1 MRLMILDDHPA
12 LAQGL
17 AQLLGGASDIRIV
30 GVCRN
35 LDEALELFPRA
46 RPDIV
51 LCGVMVDGRDGGLDL
66 LRARGSDARFLMYS
80 AYDFPVHYKLA
91 LDGGAAGFISKTAD
105 PEEVFAAI
113 RRVSDGG
120 TWFPPNILTS
130 ARGARRVPTRR
141 ELQLL
146 TLLADGDS
154 NTEIARAMSIGIK
167 TVEGMLRRLFDR
179 YSVENRTQLA
189 RLARQEGWLTT
200 ALSVAPQLTRRP

>member
-1 MRLMILDDHPA
+1 
-12 LAQGL
+12 
-17 AQLLGGASDIRIV
+17 
-30 GVCRN
+30 
-35 LDEALELFPRA
+35 
-46 RPDIV
+46 
-51 LCGVMVDGRDGGLDL
+51 
-66 LRARGSDARFLMYS
+66 MYS

-120 TWFPPNILTS
+120 TWFPPNILTI
-130 ARGARRVPTRR
+130 ARTARRVPTRR

-146 TLLADGDS
+146 TLLSDGES
-154 NTEIARAMSIGIK
+154 NTDIAGAMSIGIK

-179 YSVENRTQLA
+179 YNVENRTQLA
-189 RLARQEGWLTT
+189 RLARQEGWLTS